1 MTRIVVSGTD
11 TGIGK
16 TVFSAGLAGF
26 LGGRYWKPVQAGLDD
41 ETDSAAVARLAGLAE
56 DAVLPEAYRLATPAS
71 PHLAARLDGIV
82 IDAARLDP
90 PADDP
95 DRPLVIEGAGGLMVP
110 LTEDMLLIDLFAR
123 WGLPLVLCARSG
135 LGTLNHTLLS
145 LEALRRRGIAV
156 LGVALIGPPHG
167 ENARI
172 IARLGAVKVLGTLPP
187 LDPLAPAPSP
197 PPSPRGSAAW
207 ISSPPAPGHRSFLKS
222 RTGRGGSHAAG
233 LFRCPG
239 AGNPAPRHRPCSLS
253 LLRPRKPRSCPQP
266 PNVPTVSESLRQNLM
281 ASCGRVLQSPCGSA
295 APRRCPPHRQ
305 RRAPGGGPEPLAP
318 RPPEVSSEAV
328 NAIDPGLRAV
338 PRGLDQRPMSPT
350 HGPLV

>member
-1 MTRIVVSGTD
+1 MR
-11 TGIGK
+11 K
-16 TVFSAGLAGF
+16 TPCCP
-26 LGGRYWKPVQAGLDD
+26 RPPPPPPP
-41 ETDSAAVARLAGLAE
+41 RLE
-56 DAVLPEAYRLATPAS
+56 
-71 PHLAARLDGIV
+71 GIV

-187 LDPLAPAPSP
+187 LDPLAPAPL
-197 PPSPRGSAAW
+197 AAT
-207 ISSPPAPGHRSFLKS
+207 F
-222 RTGRGGSHAAG
+222 AAG
-233 LFRCPG
+233 FRRVDFLAAG
-239 AGNPAPRHRPCSLS
+239 AGA
-253 LLRPRKPRSCPQP
+253 
-266 PNVPTVSESLRQNLM
+266 
-281 ASCGRVLQSPCGSA
+281 
-295 APRRCPPHRQ
+295 
-305 RRAPGGGPEPLAP
+305 
-318 RPPEVSSEAV
+318 
-328 NAIDPGLRAV
+328 
-338 PRGLDQRPMSPT
+338 
-350 HGPLV
+350 